1 MKNDFVKICE
11 KYLQG
16 LEINLSFE
24 EIEKM
29 SKMSFKKLVK
39 EKTKE
44 VALKYLIQQ
53 KNSQSKISTMNYE
66 KLEIQEYLLD
76 GNKNTKLSKLILKAK
91 GNSLDIKTH
100 KSGNMKI
107 PNVWVVK

>member
-1 MKNDFVKICE
+1 MLQKVFEATAQNPLKNYFVKICE
-11 KYLQG
+11 KYLQR

-44 VALKYLIQQ
+44 VFSIEIFDSAKEQPI
-53 KNSQSKISTMNYE
+53 KNLNNE
-66 KLEIQEYLLD
+66 L
-76 GNKNTKLSKLILKAK
+76 
-91 GNSLDIKTH
+91 
-100 KSGNMKI
+100 
-107 PNVWVVK
+107 